1 MEKTICLL
9 KTTNSLIKQHFFCFS
24 NNEIIIT
31 GCKYVLSNISLKN
44 NYNFQINSKPK
55 TKRECEWDGGGGFP
69 TLLLGNLDC
78 YKHLDII
85 VFNSKLK
92 WDVLIQTLKTKLRKI
107 VYFLPP

>member
-9 KTTNSLIKQHFFCFS
+9 KTTNSPIKQHFLFCFP
-24 NNEIIIT
+24 NNEIVIT

-55 TKRECEWDGGGGFP
+55 TKRECEWLVGGGGGFP
-69 TLLLGNLDC
+69 HPLALRNLDC

-92 WDVLIQTLKTKLRKI
+92 WDVLIQTLKTNYGR
-107 VYFLPP
+107 